1 MGKINEHLLTVSII
15 EDNVIYADWIKKLI
29 SAHKELKILTV
40 NDNGKDGI
48 SSIKNNPPD
57 IVLLDFQLK
66 DMTGLEVAKRIK
78 AHHSQIKIFMLTAHT
93 DMMVIHRMID
103 DKNINAIAIK
113 TSPYFEEHFLSAV
126 LQIQKE
132 GSYLDPSLLSKL
144 RESRFFKGLNLLTKR
159 EFEIFI
165 QIKIGKNEVKIA
177 EDLNVELS
185 HVRNMKSKIV
195 KKINDDNVFN
205 LVTKLA
211 ENASY
216 TV

>member
-113 TSPYFEEHFLSAV
+113 TSPYFEGLP
-126 LQIQKE
+126 K
-132 GSYLDPSLLSKL
+132 SY
-144 RESRFFKGLNLLTKR
+144 
-159 EFEIFI
+159 
-165 QIKIGKNEVKIA
+165 Q
-177 EDLNVELS
+177 
-185 HVRNMKSKIV
+185 
-195 KKINDDNVFN
+195 
-205 LVTKLA
+205 
-211 ENASY
+211 
-216 TV
+216 